1 MLLVLSTFPT
11 EDQAREIVRALV
23 EEGLLACASV
33 LPPVRSIYRWR
44 GAVHDEAEV
53 LALLKC
59 PAGGY
64 PALEKRLRELH
75 PYELPEIVAFEPAG
89 GLPEYFAWADRAGRD
104 QA

>member
-11 EDQAREIVRALV
+11 EDKAREIARTLV

-33 LPPVRSIYRWR
+33 LPPVRSIYRWQ
-44 GAVHDEAEV
+44 GMMHDESEV

-59 PAGGY
+59 PVGGY
-64 PALEKRLRELH
+64 PALEQRLRELH

-89 GLPEYFAWADRAGRD
+89 GLPEYLAWVERAG
-104 QA
+104 A